1 MGAKNPDEIR
11 EELRH
16 IAEELARLEEL
27 REHRDQVIA
36 QAREANLTQ
45 REVAL
50 LLQMT
55 ERGVSKALT
64 SYRQRTGT
72 ALAS

>member
-1 MGAKNPDEIR
+1 MVAKNPDEIR

-16 IAEELARLEEL
+16 IAEEFARLEEL

-36 QAREANLTQ
+36 QAREAKLTQ